1 MTLLELVKLTVWKVM
16 IDRVAVVKFRM
27 NDGGGN
33 GAGCFEVKL
42 WVDTSK
48 FTDMIVARLRK
59 CSDLVREGKV
69 FVKYKTK

>member
-1 MTLLELVKLTVWKVM
+1 
-16 IDRVAVVKFRM
+16 M